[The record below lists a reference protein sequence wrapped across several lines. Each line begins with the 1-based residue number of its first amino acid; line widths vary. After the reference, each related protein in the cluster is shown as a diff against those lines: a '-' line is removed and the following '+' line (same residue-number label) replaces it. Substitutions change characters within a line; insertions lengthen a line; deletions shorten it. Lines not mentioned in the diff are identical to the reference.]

1 MAATASRDQ
10 VKPSRRAG
18 DGASATRVRLLEVT
32 EKLMLEEGYAAVTTR
47 RVAKE
52 IGLTPALVHYYFP
65 TTDDLLIATYK
76 RANERN
82 FHHLTAA
89 LASAQPLR
97 QLWLL
102 DADSV
107 RTGLWIEFMALANHR
122 KAIKTAIAE
131 YAVFSRALQA
141 KVLKTSLAKAKIRA
155 RVCSP
160 QAMSVLLA
168 GIARVLVMEENMG
181 IFMGH
186 DDMRATVERFLRQVE
201 PVARTK
207 TAKLDPENQET
218 GTSHPKRA
226 RRRLAP
232 ART

>member
-1 MAATASRDQ
+1 MAATASRGH
-10 VKPSRRAG
+10 VKPPRRAG
-18 DGASATRVRLLEVT
+18 EGAPATRSRMLDVT
-32 EKLMLEEGYAAVTTR
+32 EHLMLEEGYAAVTTR

-65 TTDDLLIATYK
+65 TTDDLLIATYQ

-82 FHHLTAA
+82 FHQLTAA

-97 QLWLL
+97 QLWQL

-141 KVLKTSLAKAKIRA
+141 KVLKTSLAKAKINA

-160 QAMSVLLA
+160 QAMSVLLT
-168 GIARVLVMEENMG
+168 GIARALVMEENLG

-201 PVARTK
+201 PAARSK
-207 TAKLDPENQET
+207 AAKLGSENQET
-218 GTSHPKRA
+218 GTSHPRRA
-226 RRRLAP
+226 RKRLAP
-232 ART
+232 IRT